1 MDSTK
6 KKDAIQWRPPAA
18 LRARIEALAGQ
29 RGVALTKVI
38 TELVERGLSIT
49 TGENVKAAP
58 RKGAR
63 TDYCPHRRP
72 PGQYCSRCDVEPL
85 EKKKR

>member
-1 MDSTK
+1 MDTK
-6 KKDAIQWRPPAA
+6 AKKTSKPIQWSPPAS

-49 TGENVKAAP
+49 DGGSIRAVKGS
-58 RKGAR
+58 KVR

-72 PGQYCSRCDVEPL
+72 PGQYCSRCDVEAV
-85 EKKKR
+85 KK